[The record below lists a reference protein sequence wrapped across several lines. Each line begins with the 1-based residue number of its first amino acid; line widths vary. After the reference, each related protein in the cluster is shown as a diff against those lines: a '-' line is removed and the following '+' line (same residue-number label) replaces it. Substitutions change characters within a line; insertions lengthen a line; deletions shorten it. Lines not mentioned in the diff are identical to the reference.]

1 MRGHIALPTTLSV
14 SAALVAGSAVLHSAP
29 ADELLVYSSVFAR
42 YADGMAEAFQAANPG
57 VTVHVINPGGTEAI
71 LVRLEA
77 ERDNP
82 RASIM
87 HSGGSTEYLYAK
99 EAGLI
104 EPVDLG
110 DLVPETV
117 ALGEGELRLRDPD
130 DYFYVFN
137 PLFTGLMV
145 NTQQLERRNLPM
157 PTSWADLLDPVY
169 EGHIVSA
176 SPLRSST
183 AVTALTTIYASYGHD
198 EAVDMFER
206 LHANVGHYVDS
217 TSQMYA
223 LTARGEFAIALVNN
237 RPTFEYMH
245 EGYPV
250 EFVFPSDGSMIM
262 DNSVAMV
269 KDAPNPELARQFMEF
284 LFSPEWQAQGAEF
297 LYTPAVP
304 GVLDVDSEF
313 YFVSLDNLADQVER
327 LVLPE
332 DELQVRAR
340 EVIAEMWEAF
350 LRS

>member
-1 MRGHIALPTTLSV
+1 MRVYTKL
-14 SAALVAGSAVLHSAP
+14 AASLAVGTAMVAGAAVSP
-29 ADELLVYSSVFAR
+29 ASGNELVIYSSVFAR
-42 YADGMAEAFQAANPG
+42 YADGMAEAFEAANPG

-77 ERDNP
+77 ERDSP
-82 RASIM
+82 RASLM

-104 EPVDLG
+104 EPIDLG
-110 DLVPETV
+110 DLVPESV
-117 ALGEGELRLRDPD
+117 ELGDSELRLRDPD
-130 DYFYVFN
+130 NYFYVFN

-145 NTQQLERRNLPM
+145 NTQQLERRDLPM

-183 AVTALTTIYASYGHD
+183 AVTALTTIYANYGHD
-198 EAVDMFER
+198 EAVDIFDR
-206 LHANVGHYVDS
+206 LHANIGHYVDS

-250 EFVFPSDGSMIM
+250 EFVFPTDGSMIM
-262 DNSVAMV
+262 DNSVALV
-269 KDAPNPELARQFMEF
+269 KDGPNPELARQFMEF
-284 LFSPEWQAQGAEF
+284 LFSPEWQANGAEF
-297 LYTPAVP
+297 LYTPAIP
-304 GVLDVDSEF
+304 GVLDEDSEF
-313 YFVSLDNLADQVER
+313 YFVSLDNLADQVEN
-327 LVLPE
+327 LLLPE
-332 DELQVRAR
+332 DELQASAR
-340 EVIAEMWEAF
+340 EVIAEKWETF
-350 LRS
+350 LRN